1 MFYSISL
8 VLICY
13 VSKLVASL
21 TSRFFFEDQFGLGLI
36 ARAVEEGIAVIR
48 PMGIMLFNI
57 GGRPGQGVCER
68 LFLRRG
74 FHISKL
80 WQTKIMQ
87 VSIL

>member
-36 ARAVEEGIAVIR
+36 ARAVEEGMAVIK
-48 PMGIMLFNI
+48 PTGTMIFNV
-57 GGRPGQGVCER
+57 GG
-68 LFLRRG
+68 
-74 FHISKL
+74 
-80 WQTKIMQ
+80 
-87 VSIL
+87 